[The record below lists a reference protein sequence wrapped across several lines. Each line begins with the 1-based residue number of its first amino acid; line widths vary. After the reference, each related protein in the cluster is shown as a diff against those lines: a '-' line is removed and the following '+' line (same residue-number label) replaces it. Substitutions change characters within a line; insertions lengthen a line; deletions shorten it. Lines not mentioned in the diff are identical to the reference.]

1 MLIGYVSCFDFVP
14 SKWYRALM
22 SGMNDIGV
30 FSLVG
35 QVLAER
41 NWKASDLID
50 RLGKRG
56 YTFDRKTVY
65 RLTQPLPIE
74 RISGRLV
81 RALCEV
87 FQLTVED
94 LISLEPPRLRKI
106 DAKSDKRLSALM
118 EKNSRGELSE
128 KEREE
133 FEDLGAFAER
143 LSLENARLL
152 AAYRKFN
159 VKVDL
164 DKLRREK
171 IEVSVETAKP
181 DNQREKFARRTGLDP
196 NGKGPALIS

>member
-1 MLIGYVSCFDFVP
+1 
-14 SKWYRALM
+14 M

-41 NWKASDLID
+41 NWKPSDLID
-50 RLGKRG
+50 RLDKRG

-106 DAKSDKRLSALM
+106 DAKSDKRLSELM

-128 KEREE
+128 KEREDFQE
-133 FEDLGAFAER
+133 LGAAAER
-143 LSLENARLL
+143 ISLENARLL
-152 AAYRKFN
+152 AAYRKLN

-171 IEVSVETAKP
+171 IEVPVESGER
-181 DNQREKFARRTGLDP
+181 DNSGREKFAGEIALDP
-196 NGKGPALIS
+196 NGEGQALSS

>member
-1 MLIGYVSCFDFVP
+1 MLVGYVSCFDFVP
-14 SKWYRALM
+14 FKWYGTHM

-65 RLTQPLPIE
+65 RLTLPLPIE

-87 FQLTVED
+87 FQLAVED

-128 KEREE
+128 KESEE

-143 LSLENARLL
+143 LSFENARLL

-164 DKLRREK
+164 EKLRREK
-171 IEVSVETAKP
+171 IEVSVETGKP
-181 DNQREKFARRTGLDP
+181 DSPGREKFARKTGLDP
-196 NGKGPALIS
+196 NGEDPR